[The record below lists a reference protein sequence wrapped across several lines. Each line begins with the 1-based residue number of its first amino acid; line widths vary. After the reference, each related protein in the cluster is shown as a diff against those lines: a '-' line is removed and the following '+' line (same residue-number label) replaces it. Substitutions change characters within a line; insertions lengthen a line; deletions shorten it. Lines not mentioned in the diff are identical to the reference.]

1 MSYPDSP
8 GWPEPSDHGH
18 DDPYPGRQ
26 RARHFDAAPDAY
38 PDGSGERGLDFEN
51 FQLEFDRTPRERRQP
66 AVDAPDG
73 TRTRAARRRGPVRR
87 REARETPDRWE
98 TRETPD
104 SWETRKARDS
114 WPAPP
119 VAEPA
124 GDEWTAPTRQSWT
137 VDPGVDWADQTAT
150 AEFAAVTDLG
160 PDPRDGMPEEAD
172 QPPATAPD
180 QTAPDQA
187 EQTTPAKPASRAGR
201 NLPAAIGVGVTL
213 GAVVLASLFV
223 WRPAFLIVVI
233 AAVWIGTWEMVRA
246 VHPSGAHPPLI
257 PLVVGGTG
265 MTALAWYGGAEAL
278 TLGLVATAVAVLVW
292 RLAEGPAG
300 YQRDVVAAML
310 IAVYVP
316 FLGGFAVLL
325 ARPDDG
331 ALRVVATLVGVVL
344 SDTGGYIAGVFLGKH
359 PMAPSVSPKKS
370 WEGFAG
376 SLLAAAVGG
385 ALMLYLMFDVALWYG
400 ALFGLTVSAASVLGD
415 LAESLLKRD
424 LGIKDMSN
432 LLPGHGGLMDRLDSV
447 LFAVPAAYAVLVLVA
462 PVAT

>member
-38 PDGSGERGLDFEN
+38 PGGGGFDD
-51 FQLEFDRTPRERRQP
+51 FQLEFDRAPRERSRP
-66 AVDAPDG
+66 PTVDAADG
-73 TRTRAARRRGPVRR
+73 TRPRPARRRGPVRR
-87 REARETPDRWE
+87 REQHRESPEGTEGWAGVPSAGE
-98 TRETPD
+98 PV
-104 SWETRKARDS
+104 
-114 WPAPP
+114 APVDQP
-119 VAEPA
+119 TAGWTAEPA
-124 GDEWTAPTRQSWT
+124 APVVDQWTAPGRPGWT
-137 VDPGVDWADQTAT
+137 VDPGADWADQAPTAQ
-150 AEFAAVTDLG
+150 FAAVTDVG
-160 PDPRDGMPEEAD
+160 PDPVEPAAPAPE
-172 QPPATAPD
+172 AT
-180 QTAPDQA
+180 A
-187 EQTTPAKPASRAGR
+187 EQTEPAGRAGRAGR

-213 GAVVLASLFV
+213 GAIVLASLFV
-223 WRPAFLIVVI
+223 WRPAFLVVVI
-233 AAVWIGTWEMVRA
+233 AAVWVGVWEMVRA
-246 VHPSGAHPPLI
+246 VHPSGAHPPLV
-257 PLVVGGTG
+257 PLVAGGTA

-278 TLGLVATAVAVLVW
+278 TLGLVATAVAALVW
-292 RLAEGPAG
+292 RLAEGPSG
-300 YQRDVVAAML
+300 YQRDVAAAIL

-325 ARPDDG
+325 ARPEDG
-331 ALRVVATLVGVVL
+331 ALRVVAALAGVVL

-376 SLLAAAVGG
+376 SLVATAAGG
-385 ALMLYLMFDVALWYG
+385 ALLLYLMFDVAPWYG

-447 LFAVPAAYAVLVLVA
+447 LFALPVAYAVLVLVA
-462 PVAT
+462 PVPT